1 MRLSLRNKKR
11 QDLLLTGFNVRAA
24 LFFFFNLS
32 YLTLFLFW
40 RWCNTWSHAGF
51 ANAKDTSEAFLL
63 ADMLYCAWKL
73 LIRRHTRTR
82 LFFFPHCSVTV
93 LFSQWATPRSR
104 VDFDC
109 RLGIPE
115 KTALRHCW
123 DENPHHQRESLRRV
137 SNAVWAAEKN
147 DALITSAS
155 FIFSL
160 CVFHLC
166 FAELTAY
173 SKTRVY
179 LPAIKM
185 RHDKKL
191 DSEKTRISNYC
202 FFFSLK
208 ATE

>member
-82 LFFFPHCSVTV
+82 LFFFFPIAASLCFFHSEQHPGHVSISTAGLASRKKQRCDIAETRIHTINVSRSDGCQMLCELPRRTMPWSPLLPSFFPCV
-93 LFSQWATPRSR
+93 LFICVLLSWPLIAKPASI
-104 VDFDC
+104 F
-109 RLGIPE
+109 
-115 KTALRHCW
+115 
-123 DENPHHQRESLRRV
+123 QR
-137 SNAVWAAEKN
+137 
-147 DALITSAS
+147 
-155 FIFSL
+155 
-160 CVFHLC
+160 
-166 FAELTAY
+166 
-173 SKTRVY
+173 
-179 LPAIKM
+179 
-185 RHDKKL
+185 
-191 DSEKTRISNYC
+191 
-202 FFFSLK
+202 
-208 ATE
+208 

>member
-82 LFFFPHCSVTV
+82 LFFFSP
-93 LFSQWATPRSR
+93 LQ
-104 VDFDC
+104 
-109 RLGIPE
+109 
-115 KTALRHCW
+115 RHCAFFTVSNTPVTCRFRLPAW
-123 DENPHHQRESLRRV
+123 HPGKNSAATLLRRESTPSTWVAQTGVKCCV
-137 SNAVWAAEKN
+137 SCREERYP
-147 DALITSAS
+147 D
-155 FIFSL
+155 
-160 CVFHLC
+160 HLC
-166 FAELTAY
+166 FLHFFP
-173 SKTRVY
+173 V
-179 LPAIKM
+179 
-185 RHDKKL
+185 
-191 DSEKTRISNYC
+191 C
-202 FFFSLK
+202 FSSVFCWADRL
-208 ATE
+208 